1 MPSRLDGQ
9 VVIVAGGT
17 KGMGEAI
24 VRGIVANGGQ
34 VVFGG
39 RDSDSGNSIADELGD
54 AAIFVKLDV
63 TVEQEWR
70 EIVQQ
75 AKAAFG
81 RVDGLVNCAGISESM
96 SLEDTDAGR
105 VAQLVATNQTSFLIG
120 MKHVLPAMRAVG
132 GGSIVNIGSVS
143 ATRGFEN
150 LSAYA
155 ATKGAVAAMSK
166 SAAMELAPEG
176 IRVNTIHPGPFMTE
190 MLMDSLG
197 DGAEEFVA
205 RVTPM
210 GRGGNPYEI
219 AGPVIFLLSND
230 SSFVT
235 GAELAVDGGRAI

>member
-17 KGMGEAI
+17 RGMGEAI

-39 RDSDSGNSIADELGD
+39 RDSDNGRSIAEELGG
-54 AAIFVKLDV
+54 AAGFVKLDV
-63 TVEQEWR
+63 TNENDWR

-75 AKAAFG
+75 AQTAFG
-81 RVDGLVNCAGISESM
+81 RVDGLVNCAGISERM

-105 VAQLVATNQTSFLIG
+105 VTQMVATNQTSFLIG
-120 MKHVLPAMRAVG
+120 MKHAVPAMRAAG

-143 ATRGFEN
+143 ATRGFAN

-155 ATKGAVAAMSK
+155 ATKGAVAALSK
-166 SAAMELAPEG
+166 SAALELAPEG
-176 IRVNTIHPGPFMTE
+176 IRVNTIHPGPFMTK
-190 MLMDSLG
+190 MLLDSLG

-205 RVTPM
+205 QVTPM
-210 GRGGNPYEI
+210 GRGGNPEEI
-219 AGPVIFLLSND
+219 VGPVIFLLSND